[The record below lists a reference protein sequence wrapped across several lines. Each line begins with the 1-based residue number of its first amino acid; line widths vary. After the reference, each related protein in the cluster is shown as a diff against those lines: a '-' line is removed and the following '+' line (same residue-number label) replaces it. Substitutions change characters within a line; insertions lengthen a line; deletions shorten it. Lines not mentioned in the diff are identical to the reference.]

1 MEVLKE
7 LVDLHRANKT
17 QRAKILGTRQGR
29 NSTKMYQLYEA
40 VLRRKVASDE
50 EAMVFLFGKG
60 RNRDPEV
67 RRLYSNLKKRLE
79 RRLIDGLFLIELS
92 DDKYRSQIVTNLYK
106 LYAAAQI
113 LSIRTSVKAAIQTAR
128 KGLKGAEEHGDSK
141 LAMDFCE
148 ILVRR
153 YAFLGDERKMK
164 KYKALFKKYEH
175 LEGYRK
181 EVEDLYLSLAS
192 FFAKAQGITE
202 GEVKKL
208 GRRIQELKENF
219 PRQTSFL
226 RIDIILISLESIY
239 LQLVAD
245 HEKNVELCQRGLALL
260 ERYPNQVTIGNKLQ
274 LLTNKLYSHIY
285 LGDREE
291 AEELAAQIRMLK
303 KDRLDW
309 YTPYRISI
317 LSRLW
322 FRDYQGAFDLFLE
335 VLENRAYKRQKLH
348 MEENWR
354 ILHAYLYFFY
364 KQGFICTRN
373 KDENLVKRFTNFRL
387 NRFMHEMPVYTRD
400 KRGYNVTLLSL
411 QALLWLQQKKLDRFF
426 DKIEALK
433 TYNYKYLRRNQTFRS
448 HCYLRMLIRLSVFGE
463 KRIEKDKHTQVLLR
477 KMQSFPMKTL
487 EVEVIPY
494 EHQWEFALA
503 LMHEL

>member
-17 QRAKILGTRQGR
+17 QRAKILGTRRGR
-29 NSTKMYQLYEA
+29 NATKLYRLYEA
-40 VLRRKVASDE
+40 VLRRKIGSDE
-50 EAMVFLFGKG
+50 EAMVFLFGRGK
-60 RNRDPEV
+60 NRDPKV

-92 DDKYRSQIVTNLYK
+92 EDKHRSQVVTHLYK

-113 LSIRTSVKAAIQTAR
+113 LSIRTSVRAAIQTAK
-128 KGLKGAEEHGDSK
+128 KGLKGAEQHGDSK

-148 ILVRR
+148 LLVRR
-153 YAFLGDERKMK
+153 YAFLGDERNMR
-164 KYKALFKKYEH
+164 KYKLLFKKYEY
-175 LEGYRK
+175 LENYRR

-208 GRRIQELKENF
+208 GRKIEELKERF
-219 PRQTSFL
+219 PKQTSFL
-226 RIDIILISLESIY
+226 RIEVILISLESIY
-239 LQLVAD
+239 LQLIAD
-245 HEKNVELCQRGLALL
+245 HAKNVALCREGLALL
-260 ERYPNQVTIGNKLQ
+260 DRYPSQVTIGNKLQ

-291 AEELAAQIRMLK
+291 AEDLAAQIRVLK
-303 KDRLDW
+303 RGRLDW

-317 LSRLW
+317 LGRLW
-322 FRDYQGAFDLFLE
+322 FRDYQGAFELFLE

-364 KQGFICTRN
+364 KQGLIDTQN
-373 KDENLVKRFTNFRL
+373 MDETLVKRFTNFRL

-433 TYNYKYLRRNQTFRS
+433 TYNYKYLRRNQTYRS

-463 KRIEKDKHTQVLLR
+463 KRIERDRPTQTLLR

-487 EVEVIPY
+487 EVEIVPY

-503 LMHEL
+503 LMQEL